1 MLNDN
6 YDVIVIGAG
15 PIGGY
20 LAWKLKTHGL
30 TVLLL
35 EEHSEIGRPFQC
47 AGMVNPSAMERVGAL
62 DTVLTRIWGAR
73 MYSPSGTEIQ
83 IGKPETTRTWSVCR
97 KLFDERVVKLSLDSG
112 VDLLLSSKP
121 INANVKNS
129 GVEISIDVDGEI
141 KQFECRLLCGAD
153 GAHSWVRRTFKMGR
167 PKELMIGFQI
177 EVTGYQGEEGR
188 LDLFTG
194 EDIAP
199 GFFAWAIPS
208 GTTTRIGNWTLPDKL
223 GERSCE
229 DLLETLMTSP
239 LWNDRFSNCREIG
252 RYCGPVPSGLVH
264 KPVINRVAVF
274 GDAAGL
280 CKPTTG
286 GGIGKGFDQVDLMLE
301 RLVEAVKTNDF
312 SPTTIQELNT

>member
-1 MLNDN
+1 MWRLVNDN

-62 DTVLTRIWGAR
+62 DTVLPRIWGAR

-97 KLFDERVVKLSLDSG
+97 KLCDERVVKLALDSG

-167 PKELMIGFQI
+167 PKELMIGFQNI
-177 EVTGYQGEEGR
+177 
-188 LDLFTG
+188 
-194 EDIAP
+194 
-199 GFFAWAIPS
+199 
-208 GTTTRIGNWTLPDKL
+208 
-223 GERSCE
+223 
-229 DLLETLMTSP
+229 
-239 LWNDRFSNCREIG
+239 
-252 RYCGPVPSGLVH
+252 
-264 KPVINRVAVF
+264 RV
-274 GDAAGL
+274 
-280 CKPTTG
+280 
-286 GGIGKGFDQVDLMLE
+286 
-301 RLVEAVKTNDF
+301 N
-312 SPTTIQELNT
+312 